1 MLLAFTSQL
10 DFRIDDWAG
19 GAGTPLDGLIRLLF
33 AGVMGAVIGLEREVR
48 GREAGMRT
56 CMLVCIGS
64 ALAMIVSAQMA
75 IHPWH
80 AITPNQGVNIN
91 VDPARIAYSVMAGIG
106 FIGAGV
112 VLHEKGA
119 IRGLTTAAALWCL
132 AAVGLTSGFGM
143 YTLAMMASAIILII
157 LSLLGFLERAL
168 PRLHF
173 RTMTIRTTWK
183 PEAVRTVVEKLR
195 SAGLRV
201 DETYFD
207 RDPQEPKCVN
217 IQLRIAFVR
226 RDTYYAFMRKIES
239 DPDCDLMAA
248 REV

>member
-1 MLLAFTSQL
+1 MDQRHQLAAYL
-10 DFRIDDWAG
+10 M
-19 GAGTPLDGLIRLLF
+19 DGLIRLLF
-33 AGVMGAVIGLEREVR
+33 AGVMGAVLGLEREVR
-48 GREAGMRT
+48 GRDAGLRP

-64 ALAMIVSAQMA
+64 ALAMLVSAQMA

-183 PEAVRTVVEKLR
+183 PECRAPHGRRNAQEVPV
-195 SAGLRV
+195 LRV
-201 DETYFD
+201 KPEHPYFD
-207 RDPQEPKCVN
+207 RDPMAGTKVLTD

-226 RDTYYAFMRKIES
+226 RDTYYAFMRKIGVG
-239 DPDCDLMAA
+239 PF
-248 REV
+248 R